1 MNRIERSV
9 SCFKQGFSCSQAV
22 LSAFSDL
29 FGLNRETALKI
40 SQAFGGGMARM
51 GQTCGA
57 VTGAL
62 MVIGLKHGRVK
73 AEDVQARDKTYEIVR
88 EFVKRFKSKNGSIIC
103 KQLLGYDISTPQG
116 MKTAEEKKLFDTLC
130 PKLVQ
135 SASEILEQVL

>member
-29 FGLNRETALKI
+29 FGLHRETALKI

-62 MVIGLKHGRVK
+62 MVIGLKYGRVK
-73 AEDVQARDKTYEIVR
+73 AEDVQARDKTYEIVK
-88 EFVKRFKSKNGSIIC
+88 EFVKRFKSKNGSLIC
-103 KQLLGYDISTPQG
+103 RELLRCDISTTQG

-130 PKLVQ
+130 PGLVQ